1 MMYGKSYGKMSA
13 EDKMYQAHEDCRT
26 LIEAGEIKMDKA
38 RYKAAMAAAK
48 EKMEAL
54 KYVAMDYGKMGKMPY
69 PEYSKARKS
78 RSKSMGMNGQT
89 EHYA

>member
-1 MMYGKSYGKMSA
+1 MMYGENYSKMSG
-13 EDKMYQAHEDCRT
+13 EDKKYQAMHDCQT
-26 LIEAGEIKMDKA
+26 LVDAGEIKMDKA

-54 KYVAMDYGKMGKMPY
+54 KYIAMNPGEMGKMSY

-78 RSKSMGMNGQT
+78 QNSSKNMMSGAG
-89 EHYA
+89 YA